1 MMMKRRTLVFA
12 PFFVLLAVV
21 SSRAQDP
28 ICAEIATARSVYG
41 SLLAP
46 AEAIIIL
53 DAVVSRHA
61 DRYAL
66 LAAPPGGNGGLHESG
81 RRVRLDKIVRR
92 ADRQI
97 LDVFVDGPDS
107 VPGQPLRSGT
117 AGPGCGTSG
126 FAADG
131 LLVSAVGV
139 PPLPVPNSGTP
150 IPNPGTPAPNQ
161 GVDDLKAELDALV
174 SLLGE
179 LDARLSEI
187 RIQISD
193 IQAQQ
198 AKDRADVLALVEQL
212 SADVEE
218 QKPSGTASV
227 IKNLLLFLSAIGA
240 GVGAAK

>member
-1 MMMKRRTLVFA
+1 MTRLTLVFA

-46 AEAIIIL
+46 AEAIIVL

-131 LLVSAVGV
+131 LLVAAVGV
-139 PPLPVPNSGTP
+139 PPLPVPTP
-150 IPNPGTPAPNQ
+150 GPIVPNPGT
-161 GVDDLKAELDALV
+161 DDLKAELDALV

-179 LDARLSEI
+179 LDARLSDI
-187 RIQISD
+187 RTQITD
-193 IQAQQ
+193 IQTQQ